1 MFLYIFTKLLIAK
14 KIIYDN
20 MHSRGNILNI
30 MAKFHILK
38 WLYRHSPVN
47 FYSITENSEIIIKSI
62 NNTFVGYKYN
72 KIPEQNQI
80 EKLRNDIKHFKRL
93 FTVTVLIAYVLLIYG
108 IIFPNY
114 DFFIK
119 NYINAGLII
128 FIAICLIIVLA
139 FCNSKIFEK
148 YLKRNFGEF
157 EKTHFPSSNSIES
170 QSYKDFKLE
179 LVKIFV
185 LILIICGAYIWIGS
199 PYETSVE
206 LINKGKY
213 NDAIKMTTIWSKI
226 IPREARWY
234 SLRGYAK
241 YCIADFEGAIADYDK
256 AYLLEDDEFKT
267 MNFDNKIFIKY
278 SMKDFSSAL
287 KDFDTEI
294 EKTDDEYNKDQL
306 LWDKAQFL
314 YNINQYKQALEI
326 YNQLI
331 INAENDSVY
340 LLKSRLYYE
349 RAQVYQALDKSK
361 EAQQDID
368 TAQELNLSETFQN
381 PIPKPT
387 LLLDDI

>member
-1 MFLYIFTKLLIAK
+1 
-14 KIIYDN
+14 
-20 MHSRGNILNI
+20 MHSRGNVLNI
-30 MAKFHILK
+30 MARFHILK

-93 FTVTVLIAYVLLIYG
+93 FTVTVLVAYVLLIYG

-114 DFFIK
+114 DFFTK
-119 NYINAGLII
+119 NFINAGFII
-128 FIAICLIIVLA
+128 FVAICLIIILA

-213 NDAIKMTTIWSKI
+213 DDAIKMTTIWSKI

-241 YCIADFEGAIADYDK
+241 YCIADFDGAIADYDK

-278 SMKDFSSAL
+278 SMKDYSSAL

-294 EKTDDEYNKDQL
+294 EKTGDEYEKDQL

-314 YNINQYKQALEI
+314 YNINQFQQALEI

-331 INAENDSVY
+331 INAENDSIY

-349 RAQVYQALDKSK
+349 RAQVYQALGKLE

-368 TAQELNLSETFQN
+368 TAQELNLSATFQN
-381 PIPKPT
+381 SIPKPT

>member
-139 FCNSKIFEK
+139 FCNSKIFE
-148 YLKRNFGEF
+148 NFGEF

>member
-1 MFLYIFTKLLIAK
+1 
-14 KIIYDN
+14 

-93 FTVTVLIAYVLLIYG
+93 FTVTVLVAYVLLIYG

-170 QSYKDFKLE
+170 QSYSYKDFKLE

-278 SMKDFSSAL
+278 SMKDYSSAL

-294 EKTDDEYNKDQL
+294 EKTDDEYEKDQL

>member
-1 MFLYIFTKLLIAK
+1 
-14 KIIYDN
+14 

-93 FTVTVLIAYVLLIYG
+93 FTVTVLVAYVLLIYG

-213 NDAIKMTTIWSKI
+213 DDAIKMTTIWSKI

-278 SMKDFSSAL
+278 SMKDYSSAL

-294 EKTDDEYNKDQL
+294 EKTDDEYEKDQL

>member
-1 MFLYIFTKLLIAK
+1 
-14 KIIYDN
+14 
-20 MHSRGNILNI
+20 MHSRGNILYI

-62 NNTFVGYKYN
+62 NNTFIGYKYN

-93 FTVTVLIAYVLLIYG
+93 FTVAVLVAYVLLIYG

-128 FIAICLIIVLA
+128 FIAICLIMVLA

-157 EKTHFPSSNSIES
+157 EKTHFPSSNSIEN

-179 LVKIFV
+179 LAKIFV

-226 IPREARWY
+226 IPLEARWY

-340 LLKSRLYYE
+340 LLKNRLYYE
-349 RAQVYQALDKSK
+349 RAQVYQALDKFK

-368 TAQELNLSETFQN
+368 TAQDLNLSETFQN